1 MIDADENWA
10 REEVLSSLQPVLESP
25 SFASSQQLRSF
36 LTYVVTQKLDGNE
49 DRLKA
54 YTIAVDALN
63 KPESFDSQI
72 DPTVRVLAGKL
83 RKALS
88 AYYAETQANEPVKF
102 HMPKGSYRPEF
113 LPNLPS
119 SSKAPENQLDTATN
133 YRKSDFMR
141 WWAIP
146 TVVGVV
152 AIVAAVAFRL
162 LSIEQINHDH
172 EPHAPIIAVAT
183 FENISGNRDLEN
195 FNSSLRFDLVSELS
209 RFSWLSTYAEKEGG
223 GTPTNPSFHADYVLR
238 GSLTIANERI
248 RVSYR
253 LESAESGI
261 VQWAQNFDR
270 GFTSEGVLQIQ
281 KEAVRAIAIE
291 VGSPGGVLNQLE
303 QNRYQQN
310 VGGMNAYL
318 CTLKLYDYWKT
329 FLAADHLEIRN
340 CLETAVKTDPN
351 YAEAHAALSFIY
363 LYEELL
369 NSNRRTGYDPLKRAL
384 EVATK
389 AVKLD
394 QFSTLSKRA
403 LYTTLLFNDNIP
415 EFVRIGRS
423 AIKLNPNDPELLSDF
438 GAKMAIDA
446 GLWKEGMRYSKKAL
460 RLNANPTPSYF
471 IAFALK
477 AISKKKYAEA
487 IGWSERKPTKNWP
500 LFNMV
505 KAIAHAQL
513 KNLPEAQASLAAL
526 NMKSAEAAGDIV
538 RGYRMFKP
546 LETLLIQELRAAFD
560 YANSTS

>member
-1 MIDADENWA
+1 MVDTVNSWT
-10 REEVLSSLQPVLESP
+10 REEVLSSLQPLLESAP
-25 SFASSQQLRSF
+25 FASSQQLRAF
-36 LTYVVTQKLDGNE
+36 LTYVVTQKLDGKE

-63 KPESFDSQI
+63 KPETFDSQT

-83 RKALS
+83 RKALNT
-88 AYYAETQANEPVKF
+88 YYADGRADALIKF
-102 HMPKGSYRPEF
+102 LVPKGSYRPEF
-113 LPNLPS
+113 LSNLP
-119 SSKAPENQLDTATN
+119 APPATQANHLDAATQ
-133 YRKSDFMR
+133 YGETDIRR

-146 TVVGVV
+146 ALVGGV

-162 LSIEQINHDH
+162 SSIEPINDDH
-172 EPHAPIIAVAT
+172 LPHPPIIAVAT
-183 FENISGNRDLEN
+183 FENISGNRDLKG

-223 GTPTNPSFHADYVLR
+223 STPKNPSFHADYILR
-238 GSLTIANERI
+238 GSLTVGNERI

-253 LESAESGI
+253 LESAETGI
-261 VQWAQNFDR
+261 VQWAQVFDR
-270 GFTSEGVLQIQ
+270 GFTSQGVLQIQ

-291 VGSPGGVLNQLE
+291 LGSPGGILNQLE

-318 CTLKLYDYWKT
+318 CTLKLYDYLKT
-329 FLAADHLEIRN
+329 FSVDEHLEIRD
-340 CLETAVKTDPN
+340 CLETAVETDPN
-351 YAEAHAALSFIY
+351 YAEAHAALSFMY

-369 NSNRRTGYDPLKRAL
+369 NSNRRTGYVPLIRAL

-403 LYTTLLFNDNIP
+403 LYTALLFNGNIP

-438 GAKMAIDA
+438 GKKLAIDA
-446 GLWKEGMRYSKKAL
+446 GLWGEGMRYSKKAL
-460 RLNANPTPSYF
+460 LLNANPTSSYF
-471 IAFALK
+471 VAFALK
-477 AISKKKYAEA
+477 AISEKKYAEA
-487 IGWSERKPTKNWP
+487 LGWSERMQEKTWP
-500 LFNMV
+500 LYNIV
-505 KAIAHAQL
+505 TAIAHAQL
-513 KNLPEAQASLAAL
+513 KNLPETQTKLKAL
-526 NMKSAEAAGDIV
+526 NMNSLGKAAEII

-546 LETLLIQELRAAFD
+546 LETLLIQELQAAFK
-560 YANSTS
+560 YATSTS